1 MKPTTLVLDTS
12 IFFSLLLGHESAQR
26 RRLVAEPAYDFH
38 CPRFF
43 LVELFKHK
51 ERIARISSLD
61 EAELLECFH
70 ELLARLTF
78 IDEGTIAVGTWM
90 EARRL
95 CRDVDPKDTPFI
107 ALAIHLDCRLW
118 TDDAELKRG
127 LRAKGFDRFFEG

>member
-1 MKPTTLVLDTS
+1 VNPVRLVLDTS
-12 IFFSLLLGHESAQR
+12 VFFSLLLGHQSTKR
-26 RRLVAEPAYDFH
+26 RRMLAEPACIFY

-51 ERIARISSLD
+51 ERIARMSSLD
-61 EAELLECFH
+61 EDELLECFH

-107 ALAIHLDCRLW
+107 ALAMHLDCPLW

-127 LRAKGFDRFFEG
+127 LRVQGFDRFFSE